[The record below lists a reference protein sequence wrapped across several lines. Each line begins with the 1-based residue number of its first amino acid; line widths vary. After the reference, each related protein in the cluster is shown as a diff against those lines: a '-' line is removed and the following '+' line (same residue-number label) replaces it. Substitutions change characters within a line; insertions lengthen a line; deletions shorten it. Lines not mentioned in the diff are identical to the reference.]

1 MLLVINLLTFILL
14 NVNPGGH
21 APAPCLRYEAEDTV
35 LSGTIKRL
43 TVPGRPN
50 YMSIRKGDQPDVI
63 WVLTPSAPFCVDA
76 DQSNEAEKN
85 VRDVQ
90 LVLPGGPADFR
101 RYRAMSG
108 AKVRLKGSLFH
119 SHTIHHRTAVLMDV
133 SEVVR
138 EGPTAGGGGGETAIG
153 RAFKAR
159 QSDIRVE
166 DEGVV
171 TRVLSDD
178 NAGHRHQRFIV
189 RLASGQ
195 TVLITHNIDI
205 APRVAGLREGDS
217 VSFSGEYVWNAQGG
231 LVHWTHRD
239 PGGRHAGGWLRH
251 KGRTYQ

>member
-1 MLLVINLLTFILL
+1 MTLALNMLALILL
-14 NVNPGGH
+14 GL
-21 APAPCLRYEAEDTV
+21 APAGQSPRLCLRYESEGTV

-50 YMSIRKGDQPDVI
+50 YESTRRGDRPEVI

-76 DQSNEAEKN
+76 DASNEAEKN

-108 AKVRLKGSLFH
+108 RKVQLKGSLFH

-133 SEVVR
+133 SEIKQEAPAPR
-138 EGPTAGGGGGETAIG
+138 GDTPIG
-153 RAFKAR
+153 RAFKTG

-171 TRVLSDD
+171 TRILADD
-178 NAGHRHQRFIV
+178 NSGRRHQRFIL

-195 TVLITHNIDI
+195 TVLIAHNVDV

-217 VSFSGEYVWNAQGG
+217 VRFSGEYVWNAQGG

-239 PGGRHAGGWLRH
+239 PEGRHEGGWLKH
-251 KGRTYQ
+251 NGRTYQ